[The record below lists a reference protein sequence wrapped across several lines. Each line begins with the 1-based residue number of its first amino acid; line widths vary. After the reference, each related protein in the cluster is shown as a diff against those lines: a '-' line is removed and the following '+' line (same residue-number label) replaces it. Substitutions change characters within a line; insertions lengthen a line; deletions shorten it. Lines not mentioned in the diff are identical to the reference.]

1 MSDKK
6 RMDKKQA
13 EGERRPRRFEAA
25 RQPRAPFALTVICVF
40 VVLCAAVIS
49 YANSLDGELF
59 SDNALIIKESPIVT
73 RPGNADKVFTAA
85 YWAMHTAQNLYR
97 PLTIWSYR
105 VQYLGFGSEDNPRPY
120 HAANLIIHALNALLV
135 FAVLARLARTARSF
149 GEDDRLNVLFAAF
162 GAALFATHPV
172 ATEDVANIVG
182 RADMLAMLFL
192 LCGLWLHMKA
202 GGKRG
207 GMFWHVIAGLC
218 LLGGMLSKES
228 AIAMVGIVAAHDI
241 LFLPPRKEE
250 QSLPK
255 WVLGR
260 VKACYWFYA
269 VMLGVWYLMRTLAV
283 GEMSGTRVAY
293 LDNPLAYMPFLQR
306 EATAIV
312 MLGLYMWRTV
322 WPVTLSADYSAEA
335 IAPVQSIMDG
345 RFLGTMAALA
355 ALAVIV
361 VLTWKRS
368 RPAAFCIL
376 VFFIAIFPVSNIA
389 LVITTMGAERLLYI
403 SLLGWAGAAAYG
415 AVYLVSKARGRM
427 AVAVPAACVVFG
439 VVAVLYGYR
448 TWVRNED
455 WRTEVAFWGATVET
469 SPRSLRALDGYALA
483 IKNARGDLEKSRELL
498 ERAIEISD
506 RNIAAFSHL
515 GMIYLD
521 LAQRAG
527 NAGKPVEMKALINRA
542 YEVVKEGMEA
552 DRAQR
557 AGMPGAVGDVETNA
571 TMANVCWMKGQ
582 YFRKVETNQQE
593 ARKALEEGRAC
604 AKLTVM
610 SKPYKP
616 TYNVQHGQI
625 LMEMAEWQ
633 TGEEGRRLREEA
645 AVSFIRGIYFVGLED
660 QEAAGELWG
669 NLGECYGLLYPTATL
684 IETNGMQR
692 RFVEGKAEN
701 QRLQIRALR
710 SVILLVRAGG
720 AVEEAGKL
728 LDLADLYGLPRGAV
742 QSALT
747 DTAPPEDPRLFT
759 GE

>member
-13 EGERRPRRFEAA
+13 EGERRPRRFEA
-25 RQPRAPFALTVICVF
+25 RRPRAPFALTVICVF

-85 YWAMHTAQNLYR
+85 YWAMHTAQSLYR

-192 LCGLWLHMKA
+192 LCGLWLHMR
-202 GGKRG
+202 GSGKRG

-228 AIAMVGIVAAHDI
+228 AIAMAGIVAAYDVI
-241 LFLPPRKEE
+241 FLLPRKEE

-269 VMLGVWYLMRTLAV
+269 VMLGVWFLLRTLAV
-283 GEMSGTRVAY
+283 GDMSGTRVAY
-293 LDNPLAYMPFLQR
+293 LDNPLAHMPFFQR

-403 SLLGWAGAAAYG
+403 SLLGWVGALAYG

-427 AVAVPAACVVFG
+427 AAPVACVAFG
-439 VVAVLYGYR
+439 VVAILYGYR
-448 TWVRNED
+448 TWLRNED

-483 IKNARGDLEKSRELL
+483 IKNAHGDLEKSRELL
-498 ERAIEISD
+498 ERAIEMSD

-515 GMIYLD
+515 GMVYLD
-521 LAQRAG
+521 LARRAG
-527 NAGKPVEMKALINRA
+527 DGGKPAEMKGHINRA
-542 YEVVKEGMEA
+542 YEVVKEGMEK
-552 DRAQR
+552 DRIQQ
-557 AGMPGAVGDVETNA
+557 GGENLELNA
-571 TMANVCWMKGQ
+571 MMANVCWMKGQ
-582 YFRKVETNQQE
+582 YFREVERNRQE
-593 ARKALEEGRAC
+593 AQKALEEGRAC

-616 TYNVQHGQI
+616 TYNMQYGQI
-625 LMEMAEWQ
+625 VMEIAKIKQ
-633 TGEEGRRLREEA
+633 GDEGRRLLEEA

-710 SVILLVRAGG
+710 SVILLMRAGG
-720 AVEEAGKL
+720 VVEEAGKL

-747 DTAPPEDPRLFT
+747 DTVPPEDPRLFT